1 MDQEIH
7 IAVEGEQRVFG
18 QWMKRSEKN
27 ARPQKSLGHG
37 IALSRRFVG
46 VAQEANRLKAARA
59 IILGFW
65 ALALKSGYCL
75 PTGHWRTAL
84 RQPRHR
90 IPNSTTRAHEH
101 MLQEFGITSVEAR
114 TPPSR
119 FRIGLP
125 YLQPFRNSSWKTASP
140 MRMPA

>member
-59 IILGFW
+59 IIVEFLGIGTQEP
-65 ALALKSGYCL
+65 GYCL
-75 PTGHWRTAL
+75 AELNEGR
-84 RQPRHR
+84 PRFASH
-90 IPNSTTRAHEH
+90 PENSR
-101 MLQEFGITSVEAR
+101 
-114 TPPSR
+114 
-119 FRIGLP
+119 
-125 YLQPFRNSSWKTASP
+125 
-140 MRMPA
+140 

>member
-1 MDQEIH
+1 MLADPGLVIVKPIEMDQEIH

-59 IILGFW
+59 IILEFW
-65 ALALKSGYCL
+65 ALALKEPDYFL
-75 PTGHWRTAL
+75 PTGHWG
-84 RQPRHR
+84 PRCGR
-90 IPNSTTRAHEH
+90 RLTGCGNRWVIP
-101 MLQEFGITSVEAR
+101 F
-114 TPPSR
+114 
-119 FRIGLP
+119 
-125 YLQPFRNSSWKTASP
+125 
-140 MRMPA
+140 